1 MKAKVILNPYANRWH
16 ALHRKAELERALQ
29 DCDLQFDLVTTEQP
43 GHGTELARQATLEG
57 FNPIIS
63 AGGDGSISEVVNGI
77 VSACDQNE
85 HNQMPTLGIMPLG
98 SANDLAV
105 NLRLPKDLND
115 CAAVIAN
122 GKARFMDLGKVNG
135 RYFDNNSAVGLE
147 PTITLIQ
154 QGIPFLRGAL
164 RYLLATLIG
173 VMRNVHWDMQLE
185 WDDGD
190 FRGPLSLVTVGNHA
204 ITGGVF
210 YMTPHAD
217 AFDSKLTF
225 VYGYMKTR
233 RQILQLLPRIMKS
246 GQNNYVEHPD
256 IHEHHTTRLK
266 IRSERPTPM
275 HADGEI
281 QSKAISEIEYQ
292 IVPGKLPVL
301 LNEATK

>member
-16 ALHRKAELERALQ
+16 ALNRKPELERALKA
-29 DCDLQFDLVTTEQP
+29 CDIHYELVVTERP
-43 GHGTELARQATLEG
+43 GHGTELASQAVLEG

-77 VSACDQNE
+77 VAMSAQDDHTQL
-85 HNQMPTLGIMPLG
+85 PALGIMPMG

-105 NLRLPKDLND
+105 NLNLPKDLEA

-122 GKARFMDLGKVNG
+122 GKTSLMDLGWVNG

-154 QGIPFLRGAL
+154 QSIPLLRGSI

-173 VMRNVHWDMQLE
+173 VMKNVHWNMHLE
-185 WDDGD
+185 WDDGEYS
-190 FRGPLSLVTVGNHA
+190 GPLSLVTVGNHP

-217 AFDSKLTF
+217 AFDGKLTF

-233 RQILQLLPRIMKS
+233 RQILNILPRTMKS
-246 GQNNYVEHPD
+246 GQDSYVEHPD

-266 IRSERPTPM
+266 IRSEGPTPM

-281 QSKAISEIEYQ
+281 QAKAINEIEYK
-292 IVPGKLPVL
+292 IYPGKLPL
-301 LNEATK
+301 LLSDR